1 MFLGEIKPEILVTII
16 NNLTT
21 RFLVTMKET
30 QVFRFRLPKPK
41 TDVGMAFLGHQDSK
55 APIMNDSKVG
65 VFGKDSGVPNR
76 KRLIIKFRIPNPKAK
91 TETTTVPLKNNH
103 QDFKPI
109 NKNSG
114 YRERVR
120 KLLTEVFSSVSSET
134 DESISPSIDPVQVAT
149 SVESVMFER
158 IGWSNTIK
166 KAYYQS
172 ILFNLKD
179 PKNPDLRR
187 KVLLGEIKPESLVT
201 MSAEEMASHKRQ
213 SENIQIQLKRLKRCV
228 HDADEEEKATTDMF
242 QCSRCRERKCTYY
255 QMQTRSADEPMTT
268 YVTCV
273 KCNKHWKV

>member
-1 MFLGEIKPEILVTII
+1 MT
-16 NNLTT
+16 
-21 RFLVTMKET
+21 ET
-30 QVFRFRLPKPK
+30 QVFKFRLPKPE
-41 TDVGMAFLGHQDSK
+41 TNVGMAFLGHQDSK
-55 APIMNDSKVG
+55 APIMNDSEVG

-76 KRLIIKFRIPNPKAK
+76 KRLIIKFRIPNPNA
-91 TETTTVPLKNNH
+91 LNNNH
-103 QDFKPI
+103 QDSKPI

-120 KLLTEVFSSVSSET
+120 KLLTEAFSRVSSET
-134 DESISPSIDPVQVAT
+134 DESISPSIDPVPVAAT
-149 SVESVMFER
+149 VESVLFEK
-158 IGWSNTIK
+158 IGWSNPIK
-166 KAYYQS
+166 KANYQS
-172 ILFNLKD
+172 ILLNLKD

-187 KVLLGEIKPESLVT
+187 RVLLGEIKPETLVT

-213 SENIQIQLKRLKRCV
+213 SENIQIQLKSLKRCM

-273 KCNKHWKV
+273 KCNKRWKV